1 MEVPLQ
7 IHRVPQN
14 LSLRNAILFCNR
26 LWASPVTE
34 KIIIDCSKMQH
45 VEPFSIAYVSIEL
58 RRFAE
63 SRVGSSVEF
72 QNCDTATY
80 AALMGFF
87 KAAGADYGNKP
98 GQAKGGSNYIPLT
111 ILSVSEIEREA
122 AENYEPIGN
131 IIEKESEKL
140 ARMLTRVE
148 SGELVDTLTFS
159 LREIMRNVV
168 EHSQSNVL
176 EFCAQYWPTKHKVEM
191 AVVDS
196 GMGVRES
203 LTKNPYL
210 NIVSDRDAIHM
221 ALMPAVSGKMYR
233 GVRKNANDVWQNS
246 GFGLYMTNRICRN
259 GGSFF
264 ICSGKSGLLL
274 GDGRKLDLDT
284 NFSGTAL
291 RMVINTEKL
300 GDLSSSLA
308 QYRREG
314 YEIAKNYDKDRPIEP
329 SIASTMLFRDFDSSE
344 IQ

>member
-1 MEVPLQ
+1 
-7 IHRVPQN
+7 
-14 LSLRNAILFCNR
+14 
-26 LWASPVTE
+26 
-34 KIIIDCSKMQH
+34 MQH
-45 VEPFSIAYVSIEL
+45 VEPFSIAFVSIEL

-63 SRVGSSVEF
+63 SRPNVNVEF
-72 QNCDTATY
+72 QNCDSATY

-87 KAAGADYGNKP
+87 KAAGADCGNNP
-98 GQAKGGSNYIPLT
+98 GQARGNSNYIPLT
-111 ILSVSEIEREA
+111 ILNVSDIEREA
-122 AENYEPIGN
+122 ANSYEPIGN
-131 IIEKESEKL
+131 VIERESEKL
-140 ARMLTRVE
+140 AKMLTRVE
-148 SGELVDTLTFS
+148 SGELVDTLTYS

-196 GMGVRES
+196 GMGIRES

-210 NIVSDRDAIHM
+210 NIASDRDAIHM
-221 ALMPAVSGKMYR
+221 ALMPAVSGKMYK
-233 GVRKNANDVWQNS
+233 GVRKNVNDVWQNS

-274 GDGRKLDLDT
+274 GDGRKRDIET

-314 YEIAKNYDKDRPIEP
+314 YEIAKKYDKDRPIEP
-329 SIASTMLFRDFDSSE
+329 SIASTMLFRDFDNDE
-344 IQ
+344 VQ

>member
-1 MEVPLQ
+1 MEVPFQ
-7 IHRVPQN
+7 IHKIPQN
-14 LSLRNAILFCNR
+14 LSLRNAIHFCNR
-26 LWASPVTE
+26 LWASPFVE
-34 KIIIDCSKMQH
+34 KTLIDCSKMQH
-45 VEPFSIAYVSIEL
+45 VEPFSIAYVSTEL

-63 SRVGSSVEF
+63 SRSGTSLEF
-72 QNCDTATY
+72 QNCDSATY

-87 KAAGADYGNKP
+87 KAAGADYGYKP
-98 GQAKGGSNYIPLT
+98 GEARGNTNYIPLT
-111 ILSVSEIEREA
+111 ILNVSDIEREA
-122 AENYEPIGN
+122 ADSYEPIGN
-131 IIEKESEKL
+131 VIEKESAKL
-140 ARMLTRVE
+140 AKMLTRVD

-168 EHSQSNVL
+168 EHSHSSVL

-196 GMGVRES
+196 GIGIRES

-210 NIVSDRDAIHM
+210 NISSDRDAIHM
-221 ALMPAVSGKMYR
+221 ALMPAVSGKMFK
-233 GVRKNANDVWQNS
+233 GVRRNNNDVWQNS

-274 GDGRKLDLDT
+274 GDGKKLDLDT
-284 NFSGTAL
+284 NFAGTAL

-300 GDLSSSLA
+300 GDLSLSLA

-314 YEIAKNYDKDRPIEP
+314 YEMAKHYDKDRPIEP
-329 SIASTMLFRDFDSSE
+329 SVASTMLFRDFDDGE
-344 IQ
+344 N